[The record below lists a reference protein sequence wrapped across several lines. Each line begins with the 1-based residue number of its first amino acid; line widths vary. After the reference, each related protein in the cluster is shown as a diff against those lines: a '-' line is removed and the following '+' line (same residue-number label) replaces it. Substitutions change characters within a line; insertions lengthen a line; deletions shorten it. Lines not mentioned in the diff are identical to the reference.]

1 MGRCRYYQYW
11 EMISGV
17 TLKSVLILNGLHLF
31 FEKENEEFMSFPELG
46 RQCTLLT
53 PWKGY
58 DRATIVGL
66 NGYRFV
72 VQVSSGAE
80 LEVYPDEIEF
90 D

>member
-1 MGRCRYYQYW
+1 M
-11 EMISGV
+11 
-17 TLKSVLILNGLHLF
+17 F
-31 FEKENEEFMSFPELG
+31 FENEESKSFPEYG

-53 PWKGY
+53 PWRGY
-58 DRATIVGL
+58 SSATIVGL